1 LAKNVLQYDGKRF
14 FVVFLIVMTFLIIDS
29 QISVVADIIV
39 SQIVSIWGI
48 ALFVSISAVYV
59 IGQFLMLQMV
69 KAKIQQ
75 SKFKP
80 SRIDITEKFVT
91 AIQYILAAITI
102 AAVVEVLAMAAYHTD
117 LLIVATTISYGL
129 AIILM
134 GMLAWRLFS
143 WFKINKN
150 LIVLLYGLAA
160 STIIVNSVATIL
172 FFDIVL
178 LGKADLTTPESEV
191 IFDTGYEP
199 GTPKEIVVQLQGY
212 TFPIFL
218 LLIWGGTIILLR
230 NNIYRIGKIKFGVLV
245 TFPAVYFLAFYILLY
260 PTIYPD
266 SPITQAIDE
275 NFMTT
280 FLLYNGAGIIIG
292 ILFGLGFLSVARFI
306 SHGNDVRD
314 YMSIAGYGFMIFGT
328 AGITTVLQAAYPPY
342 GLPNV
347 SFVGLAAFLILIG
360 LHHSAI
366 SVAQDSRLRQ
376 LIKNSALKESKLLGS
391 MGSAQ
396 MTQDL
401 QNKIMSVAKENAQLM
416 EQKSGTEPSLTDE
429 DITNYLNRIINE
441 VKQKGRYSS

>member
-1 LAKNVLQYDGKRF
+1 M
-14 FVVFLIVMTFLIIDS
+14 IT
-29 QISVVADIIV
+29 
-39 SQIVSIWGI
+39 
-48 ALFVSISAVYV
+48 AV
-59 IGQFLMLQMV
+59 I
-69 KAKIQQ
+69 
-75 SKFKP
+75 
-80 SRIDITEKFVT
+80 
-91 AIQYILAAITI
+91 
-102 AAVVEVLAMAAYHTD
+102 EVLAMAAYHTD

-134 GMLAWRLFS
+134 GFLAWRLFS
-143 WFKINKN
+143 WFKINKS

-178 LGKADLTTPESEV
+178 LEKSDLTTPESEV

-199 GTPKEIVVQLQGY
+199 GTTKEIIVQLQGY
-212 TFPIFL
+212 TLPIFL

-347 SFVGLAAFLILIG
+347 SFVGLAGFLILVG

-376 LIKNSALKESKLLGS
+376 LIKNSALKESRLLGS

-401 QNKIMSVAKENAQLM
+401 QNKIIAVAKENAQLM

-429 DITNYLNRIINE
+429 DITNYLNRVINE
-441 VKQKGRYSS
+441 VKQKGS

>member
-1 LAKNVLQYDGKRF
+1 
-14 FVVFLIVMTFLIIDS
+14 MTFLIIDS
-29 QISVVADIIV
+29 QISIVADIV
-39 SQIVSIWGI
+39 VPQIISFWGV
-48 ALFVSISAVYV
+48 ALFVIISAVYV
-59 IGQFLMLQMV
+59 AGQYLMLQMV
-69 KAKIQQ
+69 KAKIRQ

-80 SRIDITEKFVT
+80 AHIDITEKFVT
-91 AIQYILAAITI
+91 VIQYTLAAITI
-102 AAVVEVLAMAAYHTD
+102 AAVIEVLAMAAYHTD

-134 GMLAWRLFS
+134 GFLAWRLFS
-143 WFKINKN
+143 WFRINKS

-199 GTPKEIVVQLQGY
+199 GTTKEIVVQLQGY
-212 TFPIFL
+212 TLPVFL

-280 FLLYNGAGIIIG
+280 FLLYNGAAITIG

-366 SVAQDSRLRQ
+366 SVAHDSRLRQ

-401 QNKIMSVAKENAQLM
+401 QNKIMSIAKENAQVM
-416 EQKSGTEPSLTDE
+416 EQQSGTEPSLTD
-429 DITNYLNRIINE
+429 DDMTNYLNRVINE